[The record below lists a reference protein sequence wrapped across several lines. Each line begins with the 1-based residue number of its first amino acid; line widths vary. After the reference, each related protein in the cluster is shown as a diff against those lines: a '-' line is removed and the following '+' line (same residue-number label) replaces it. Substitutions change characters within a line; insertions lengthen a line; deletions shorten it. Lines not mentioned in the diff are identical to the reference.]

1 MALIASMASYFEEAR
16 RQRVTGVAL
25 HEELADADL
34 KRSVARLQARHVG
47 LAAAAAEAGKPNTRS
62 KLQLKAK
69 V

>member
-1 MALIASMASYFEEAR
+1 MARYFEEAR

-25 HEELADADL
+25 HEKLAEAGL
-34 KRSVARLQARHVG
+34 GRSVARPQARHAG
-47 LAAAAAEAGKPNTRS
+47 LAATAAEAGKPNTRS